1 MGSTVTCQK
10 AAAAF
15 RSPAGT
21 PIYVLFE
28 STYSKNVTPHTP
40 GWNCCCVGGIEGI
53 LKRIF
58 AYAADC
64 EGGLLQTRRGVTS
77 PEAYATDWLR
87 HLAAPS
93 AMPDRTLSLSGGVSY
108 RDAISPDRIADA
120 AMLLA
125 SHSLAEASRTLQ
137 AGGRAELRLHRDAG
151 AVAALC
157 AAGLVA
163 PYKLIDMAWPPG
175 GPASDPGL
183 CYAPARA
190 GQPGPIP
197 PALLKLDDYN
207 LLIQAG
213 DGAWHLAGWA
223 YEVVGRHVRDAWRG
237 ELAAPGQYRTSIA
250 ALRHATRTAPPVPAG
265 TQALVHG
272 VEEMDKR
279 TLWAWERIAERHEA
293 TATAAGWHLAATP
306 AVVGSLVHNLD
317 RKHLSWLVP
326 SVGVPPQARLALMS
340 EPSGSAAPA

>member
-21 PIYVLFE
+21 TIYVLFE

-40 GWNCCCVGGIEGI
+40 GWNCCCVGGIEGT

-77 PEAYATDWLR
+77 PETYATDWLR

-93 AMPDRTLSLSGGVSY
+93 AMPDRAVSLSGGASY
-108 RDAISPDRIADA
+108 LDAISPDRIAGA
-120 AMLLA
+120 ALLLA
-125 SHSLAEASRTLQ
+125 SHGLAEASRTLQ
-137 AGGRAELRLHRDAG
+137 AGGRAELRLHRDAE

-157 AAGLVA
+157 AAGLAA
-163 PYKLIDMAWPPG
+163 PYRLIDMAWPPG

-183 CYAPARA
+183 GYAPAPASRT
-190 GQPGPIP
+190 GPNP
-197 PALLKLDDYN
+197 PALLRLDDN
-207 LLIQAG
+207 HLLAQAG
-213 DGAWHLAGWA
+213 DGAWHLAGWT
-223 YEVVGRHVRDAWRG
+223 YEVVGRHVRDAWKG

-250 ALRHATRTAPPVPAG
+250 ALRNAARTAPPVPAG
-265 TQALVHG
+265 TQALVHS
-272 VEEMDKR
+272 VERMDKR
-279 TLWAWERIAERHEA
+279 TLWAWGRIAERQEA

-306 AVVGSLVHNLD
+306 AVVGSLVHNVP
-317 RKHLSWLVP
+317 REHLSWLVP
-326 SVGVPPQARLALMS
+326 PAGAPPQARLALAG
-340 EPSGSAAPA
+340 EPFGSTEPA